1 MPVGTLLSTKKKKK
15 KKDRKG
21 KGGGVEGAKRG
32 ILGKDCLE
40 IQFVALSY
48 ATGFLCSS
56 LVSLFLC
63 KVCVVLINNLKIG
76 EGAAC
81 PIWRQVSGLL
91 KIYYREPLAL

>member
-48 ATGFLCSS
+48 AAGFLCSS